1 MAMFTIDFWR
11 SSSRHVYAIG
21 RSRLTSLV
29 LCGLVLLPQA
39 AQAEPP
45 RVEEFFRNPAFSEP
59 ALSPDGKLIA
69 ALVATKAGRVQ
80 LAILDPSDF
89 AKSRTV
95 AGFSDADIR
104 SLKWIND
111 RRNVF
116 SAYDATA
123 GGGDQYAPGLFAV
136 DADGGDFRRLVDRNW
151 RGLVSE
157 RRSSGD
163 RALPW
168 WTFLLAPTRE
178 RKSDDVFVV
187 QFPSDRSA
195 RPDDER
201 PDAVL
206 LRLDTRTQQTTMLSR
221 GAPAG
226 AAQWLVDASDEPRM
240 VMTERDGKIAVHFR
254 AAREQPWQK
263 LREFDSSISDE
274 GFFPVQMLADGTS
287 IVGTS
292 LGRDT
297 AALYRFDPKLVQLD
311 PDPMV
316 SIDGFDFDGEALF
329 DEDRQKLLGV
339 HVNGDGVGTV
349 WLDPSY
355 ADIQKI
361 VDGKLPRTVNRLS
374 PPLRK
379 GAALLLV
386 TTLSDVEPPSYWLF
400 NRSDQSLIRIARPDP
415 AIDPNLLGQT
425 DFVRFKARDGL
436 TIPMYVTL
444 PRAGA
449 RKNMPTVVL
458 IHGGPWIRGRTW
470 GWDPDTQFLAS
481 RGYVVLEPE
490 FRGSR
495 GYGFKHFKAGWGQ
508 WGLAMQDDVA
518 DAARWAIAQGIADPK
533 RICIAGASYG
543 GYAALMGLA
552 REPGLFR
559 CGVSWVGVTDIEQL
573 FTHSWT
579 DVSESA
585 RRFGYERLIGDPQK
599 DAAKFRSTSP
609 LHNAD
614 KIKQPLLLAYGAQ
627 DLRVPIDHG
636 RRFRDAVAKT
646 NSDVEWIVYGDE
658 GHGWNKVETRVDF
671 WSRVEKFLQRNLGRV
686 PQ

>member
-1 MAMFTIDFWR
+1 M
-11 SSSRHVYAIG
+11 V
-21 RSRLTSLV
+21 V
-29 LCGLVLLPQA
+29 VCGLVLHPPA
-39 AQAEPP
+39 ARAEPP

-69 ALVATKAGRVQ
+69 ALVATAGGRMQ
-80 LAILDPSDF
+80 LVILDPSDF
-89 AKSRTV
+89 AKSRNV

-111 RRNVF
+111 RRIVF
-116 SAYDATA
+116 SVYDATA

-157 RRSSGD
+157 RRSAAD
-163 RALPW
+163 KALPW
-168 WTFLLAPTRE
+168 WTFFLAATRE
-178 RKSDDVFVV
+178 RKSDDIFVV
-187 QFPSDRSA
+187 QLPRDPRSA
-195 RPDDER
+195 RPNDER
-201 PDAVL
+201 PDAEI
-206 LRLDTRTQQTTMLSR
+206 LRLDTRTQQTTPLSR

-226 AAQWLVDASDEPRM
+226 AAYWLLDANDDPRM
-240 VMTERDGKIAVHFR
+240 LVTERDGKTAVHFR
-254 AAREQPWQK
+254 PAKDQPWQK
-263 LREFDSSISDE
+263 LREFDSYIGGE

-287 IVGTS
+287 VVRTS

-297 AALYRFDPKLVQLD
+297 AALYRFDPKLAQLD
-311 PDPMV
+311 RDPMV
-316 SIDGFDFDGEALF
+316 SIDGFDFNGEALF

-349 WLDPSY
+349 WLDSGY
-355 ADIQKI
+355 AEIQKI
-361 VDGKLPRTVNRLS
+361 VDSKLPQTVNRLS
-374 PPLRK
+374 PPLRRG
-379 GAALLLV
+379 GAVVLV
-386 TTLSDVEPPSYWLF
+386 TTLSDAEPPSYWLF
-400 NRSDQSLIRIARPDP
+400 NRTDQSLIRLARADP

-458 IHGGPWIRGRTW
+458 IHGGPWARGRTW
-470 GWDPDTQFLAS
+470 GWNPDTQFLAS

-490 FRGSR
+490 FRGSL

-552 REPGLFR
+552 REPDLFR

-573 FTHSWT
+573 FTHNWT
-579 DVSESA
+579 DVSDSA
-585 RRFGYERLIGDPQK
+585 RRFGYGRLIGDPQK

-614 KIKQPLLLAYGAQ
+614 KIKQPVLLAYGAQ

-636 RRFRDAVAKT
+636 RRFRSAVTKT

-671 WSRVEKFLQRNLGRV
+671 WSRVEKFLQRNLGAKN
-686 PQ
+686 Q